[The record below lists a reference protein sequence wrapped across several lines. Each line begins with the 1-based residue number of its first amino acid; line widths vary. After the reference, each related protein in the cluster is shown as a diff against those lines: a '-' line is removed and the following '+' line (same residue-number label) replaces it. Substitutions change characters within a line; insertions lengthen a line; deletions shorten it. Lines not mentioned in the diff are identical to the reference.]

1 MFGTVLADRSH
12 LTEAQ
17 TQRYHSVYC
26 GLCRCIGENY
36 GFIAKMALSYDMV
49 FLILLLNS
57 LYEPEETCSKKAC
70 PVHPTKPRS
79 YTVSPFSDYAA
90 AMNVALAY
98 YKALDDWQDERK
110 LSGWIL
116 SKLLSRP
123 MGKIEADYPEKC
135 AVMKRT
141 LSDLSAL
148 EQANVRDPDKTA
160 VCFGHLT
167 EELFSVRK
175 NDYWDNTLR
184 KLGDALGRFI
194 YLSDALTDLR
204 EDLRKNRFN
213 PLKDSVTP
221 ETEDD
226 FLPVLHLLLG
236 DCTAELE
243 RLPLVQDADILR
255 NILYSGVW
263 IPYNTHRKKRSDT
276 LV

>member
-17 TQRYHSVYC
+17 MQRYHAVYC
-26 GLCRCIGENY
+26 GLCRRIGAKY
-36 GFIAKMALSYDMV
+36 GFFAKMALSYDMV

-57 LYEPEETCSKKAC
+57 LYEPEETCGEKAC
-70 PVHPTKPRS
+70 PVHPLKPRP
-79 YTVSPFSDYAA
+79 YAASPFSDYAA

-98 YKALDDWQDERK
+98 YNALDDWQDERK
-110 LSGWIL
+110 ISGRVVSI
-116 SKLLSRP
+116 LLSHP
-123 MGKIEADYPEKC
+123 MKKIETDYPEKC
-135 AVMKRT
+135 AVMKRSLAELT
-141 LSDLSAL
+141 AL
-148 EQANVRDPDKTA
+148 EQANVLDPDKTA
-160 VCFGHLT
+160 ACFGHLT
-167 EELFSVRK
+167 EELFSVK
-175 NDYWDNTLR
+175 KDDHWDNALR
-184 KLGDALGRFI
+184 KLGGALGRFI

-204 EDLRKNRFN
+204 EDSRKNRFN
-213 PLKDSVTP
+213 PLKNTVNP

-263 IPYNTHRKKRSDT
+263 IPYNTHRRKRSDT